1 MPPTGAHVK
10 NWRSVNAAFAKAD
23 RESRLALKAK
33 QRDLAEP
40 VKLQAEGLAH
50 SKIRRMTDAWSK
62 MRIGVTKTVVYVAP
76 KQRGIKGESARKR
89 KKLAPLLMDRAME
102 PALEQN
108 RGSIEQG
115 VERILDWVADDF
127 NHDATGA
134 L

>member
-1 MPPTGAHVK
+1 MATAGVHVE

-33 QRDLAEP
+33 QRQLAVP
-40 VKLQAEGLAH
+40 VRMAAEGLAH
-50 SKIRRMTDAWSK
+50 DKITRITDKWAQ

-76 KQRGIKGESARKR
+76 KQRGLKGDDPRKR
-89 KKLAPLLMDRAME
+89 RNLAPLLMEQAME

-108 RGSIEQG
+108 RPQIEQK

-127 NHDATGA
+127 NH
-134 L
+134 